1 MFTSSSST
9 FSLFLCQPS
18 VVIVFL
24 SGGCIRSGLF
34 CRSLLL
40 SVHCCWCHPSH
51 LFSFFGT
58 DVGLLKAFVSIRL
71 FCFPDCLAYWS
82 VVFLYCLVVCFF
94 SPFFFARCFDNNFEI
109 VLLPWCCCRFLIT
122 CLILLTEFLIL
133 LDESVA
139 FICRLKLF
147 VVSLS
152 SFHPRLFLF
161 GFLVCLV
168 FVLLGCLL
176 LLFFFPLLTV
186 SLIFSKLFCCHC
198 AIALSHHL
206 FSSTHRNFESYW

>member
-18 VVIVFL
+18 FFIVFL

-109 VLLPWCCCRFLIT
+109 VLLPWCYCRFLIT
-122 CLILLTEFLIL
+122 CLILLTEISNPIGRICGFYLPFKAFCCKFVFFSSS
-133 LDESVA
+133 SV
-139 FICRLKLF
+139 F
-147 VVSLS
+147 VWLS
-152 SFHPRLFLF
+152 GLF
-161 GFLVCLV
+161 GFCITWLPVITLLFSFAHC
-168 FVLLGCLL
+168 FINIFEIVLL
-176 LLFFFPLLTV
+176 PL
-186 SLIFSKLFCCHC
+186 CYC
-198 AIALSHHL
+198 A
-206 FSSTHRNFESYW
+206 FSSLV